1 MNKNAIEKL
10 RKRFVFIAG
19 LSFMLV
25 MFFMGGVMY
34 ITNLVTTRREIYDVL
49 TYITQN
55 DGELPRHGAAG
66 RDTVEYDV
74 AGHDTTGYDAEEH
87 SPSTNEYRT
96 ITLQDIFGRGER
108 IYGSPEFLYSTR
120 YFAVLFDENMEVED
134 IKTNYIASVEAAE
147 AQEYARIALHRLG
160 SFGKEGIYYYKVAK
174 RAKGGTI
181 VAYLDCDDQIII
193 LSRLLYTA
201 LALIGVGSIATL
213 MVVRAFSFRVIQGEI
228 RNVEMQDRFMTNAS
242 HELKTPLA
250 VIRANTEV
258 EQMMNGENEW
268 NQSTMR
274 QVERMTGLIQNLV
287 SIARAEE
294 KETKETLAE
303 IDAAAIVRDT
313 SDMFLA
319 VAMQNGKE
327 LVIHG
332 SEKLLFKYSEAAL
345 RQLVS
350 ILLDNAIKYCD
361 EGGMIEVS
369 IDKKRKNLLL
379 TVSNTFAEGEHADL
393 DRFFERFY
401 RQDESHNIEKEGY
414 GVGLS
419 IAQSIAEKKGGS
431 IKADWKDGK
440 ISFLCVLR

>member
-10 RKRFVFIAG
+10 RKRFVLVAG

-25 MFFMGGVMY
+25 MFLMGGVMY
-34 ITNLVTTRREIYDVL
+34 ITNLITTRREIYDVL

-55 DGELPRHGAAG
+55 DGDLPHHDAAGYDSAG
-66 RDTVEYDV
+66 RDSADYT
-74 AGHDTTGYDAEEH
+74 
-87 SPSTNEYRT
+87 PSANNYRT

-134 IKTNYIASVEAAE
+134 VKTNYIASVEAAE
-147 AQEYARIALHRLG
+147 AKEYARIALRRLG

-174 RAKGGTI
+174 RENGGTI

-201 LALIGVGSIATL
+201 LTLIGIGSIATL
-213 MVVRAFSFRVIQGEI
+213 MVVRAFSFRVIQSEI

-250 VIRANTEV
+250 VIQANTEV

-268 NQSTMR
+268 NRSTMR

-287 SIARAEE
+287 SISRAEE
-294 KETKETLAE
+294 QEARESAKEV
-303 IDAAAIVRDT
+303 DAAVIVRDT
-313 SDMFLA
+313 VDMFQT
-319 VAMQNGKE
+319 VALQNGKE
-327 LVIHG
+327 LVMAG
-332 SEKLLFKYSEAAL
+332 PEKLSFKYSEASL

-350 ILLDNAIKYCD
+350 LLLDNAIKYCD
-361 EGGMIEVS
+361 ES
-369 IDKKRKNLLL
+369 
-379 TVSNTFAEGEHADL
+379 
-393 DRFFERFY
+393 
-401 RQDESHNIEKEGY
+401 
-414 GVGLS
+414 
-419 IAQSIAEKKGGS
+419 
-431 IKADWKDGK
+431 
-440 ISFLCVLR
+440 

>member
-1 MNKNAIEKL
+1 LNKNAIEKL
-10 RKRFVFIAG
+10 RKRFVLVAG

-25 MFFMGGVMY
+25 MFLMGGVMY
-34 ITNLVTTRREIYDVL
+34 ITNLITTRREIYAVL

-55 DGELPRHGAAG
+55 DGDLPHHDAI
-66 RDTVEYDV
+66 
-74 AGHDTTGYDAEEH
+74 GHDSAGYDPAGY
-87 SPSTNEYRT
+87 SPSANNYQT

-134 IKTNYIASVEAAE
+134 VKTNYIASVEAAE

-174 RAKGGTI
+174 RENGGTI

-213 MVVRAFSFRVIQGEI
+213 MVVRAFSFRVIQSEI

-268 NQSTMR
+268 NRSTMR

-287 SIARAEE
+287 SISRAEE
-294 KETKETLAE
+294 QEAGESAKEV
-303 IDAAAIVRDT
+303 DAAVIVRDT
-313 SDMFLA
+313 VDMFHA
-319 VAMQNGKE
+319 VAVQNGKE
-327 LVIHG
+327 LVMTG
-332 SEKLLFKYSEAAL
+332 PEKLIFKYSEAFL

-350 ILLDNAIKYCD
+350 LLLDNAIKYCD
-361 EGGMIEVS
+361 ESGKIEVS
-369 IDKKRKNLLL
+369 VEKKRKSLLL

-393 DRFFERFY
+393 NRFFERFY

-419 IAQSIAEKKGGS
+419 IAQNIVEKNNGS
-431 IKADWKDGK
+431 IKADWKDGR
-440 ISFLCVLR
+440 IFFRCVLR